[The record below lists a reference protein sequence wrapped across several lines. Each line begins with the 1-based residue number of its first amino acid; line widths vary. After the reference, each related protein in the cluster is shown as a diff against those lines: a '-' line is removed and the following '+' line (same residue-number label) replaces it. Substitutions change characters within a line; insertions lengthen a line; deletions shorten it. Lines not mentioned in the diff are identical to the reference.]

1 MSDIK
6 AKASGPLWTLKS
18 ISGEMCVLSLVATK
32 HRYHA
37 AHHGSLVPCRL
48 LPGHGRY
55 VPAELVARI
64 EVALRPRYETE
75 EERWERRLAQRT
87 QERDNFRAVL
97 SGEGYQ
103 NLDKI
108 AAENRDCSQIGAE
121 ARRRTME
128 IIARADSAEAK
139 LERIRVAA
147 GKWKRTERYTDDG
160 IPDAGDVALLDTLYA
175 EFGKDGW

>member
-1 MSDIK
+1 MSCPK
-6 AKASGPLWTLKS
+6 
-18 ISGEMCVLSLVATK
+18 C
-32 HRYHA
+32 
-37 AHHGSLVPCRL
+37 
-48 LPGHGRY
+48 GRD
-55 VPAELVARI
+55 ANELCEWVTAD
-64 EVALRPRYETE
+64 L
-75 EERWERRLAQRT
+75 ERRLAQRT